1 MAAHMVL
8 EESGEK
14 YRSEQVHFADA
25 EQRSEAYLRINPL
38 GPSTGVGPGR
48 REAVGR
54 EHRV

>member
-1 MAAHMVL
+1 MVL